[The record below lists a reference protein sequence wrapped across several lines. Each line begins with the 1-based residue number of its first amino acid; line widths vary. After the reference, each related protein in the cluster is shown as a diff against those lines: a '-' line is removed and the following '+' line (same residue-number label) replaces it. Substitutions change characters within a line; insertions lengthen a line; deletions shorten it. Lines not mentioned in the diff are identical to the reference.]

1 MNYHDLQFTYKLL
14 FDDMSDEIGLY
25 STALNQIWLNY
36 LSDIQLHF
44 IGYPIRRNNKN
55 YRCTDV
61 VSHRGR
67 LRLEFY
73 RRDGDFIG
81 INLLDLDN
89 EKQLK

>member
-1 MNYHDLQFTYKLL
+1 MNYHDLQFTYQLL
-14 FDDMSDEIGLY
+14 YDDMNNELGFY
-25 STALNQIWLNY
+25 NEVHHKIWSNY
-36 LSDIQLHF
+36 LSEIQHHF
-44 IGYPIRRNNKN
+44 IGLPLRRNNKN

-81 INLLDLDN
+81 INLLKFGEEN
-89 EKQLK
+89 E